1 VDGVWE
7 AGRVVDYEAD
17 GRAGAKVVDV
27 PLEQVSMG
35 RQQAGNSTAY
45 FGVKW
50 VRIVSA
56 IRKQKNWRV
65 VIAAESYVVHCPD
78 RVTRRIRGEANGD

>member
-17 GRAGAKVVDV
+17 GGAGAKVVDV

-35 RQQAGNSTAY
+35 RSRQGI
-45 FGVKW
+45 
-50 VRIVSA
+50 VRLTSG
-56 IRKQKNWRV
+56 
-65 VIAAESYVVHCPD
+65 S
-78 RVTRRIRGEANGD
+78 NG